1 MLGIAEQRPLRQ
13 YQIVKRLLRC
23 SSKFGEVPG
32 GGYRAVREPRRR
44 GSFFHAW
51 PVKEKERAYRPPKA
65 AKSPLLDSRLYDV
78 DNVIANGVEHQIA
91 HRMELQFPHDVRA
104 MRLSS
109 LNTQA

>member
-1 MLGIAEQRPLRQ
+1 M
-13 YQIVKRLLRC
+13 
-23 SSKFGEVPG
+23 
-32 GGYRAVREPRRR
+32 REPRRR

-109 LNTQA
+109 LNAQT